1 MESLLSVARVT
12 CLGPVSVSFRPEI
25 KSRTNQPLR
34 QLLPHSCFVSSKTRK
49 VTQSQLIPSDQF
61 HAAVSS
67 TPERAG
73 EINQIN
79 EASPGPILEESSHVA
94 PSHLFSSAA
103 LVIPALAEGTGYSQ
117 ASYYTSLGLFI
128 LSVPGVWS
136 LIKRS
141 TKSKV
146 RSNLA

>member
-1 MESLLSVARVT
+1 MESLLSVSRVT
-12 CLGPVSVSFRPEI
+12 CLGSVSRSLHPEI
-25 KSRTNQPLR
+25 QSRTNQPLR
-34 QLLPHSCFVSSKTRK
+34 QFLPHSCSVRVGSRK
-49 VTQSQLIPSDQF
+49 VTASHLIPSDQCN
-61 HAAVSS
+61 AAVPS
-67 TPERAG
+67 THERAEDIDQRSG
-73 EINQIN
+73 
-79 EASPGPILEESSHVA
+79 ATPGPVSEESSSFA

-146 RSNLA
+146 SR

>member
-1 MESLLSVARVT
+1 MESLLSVARVS
-12 CLGPVSVSFRPEI
+12 CSGPLSVSLRPEI
-25 KSRTNQPLR
+25 KSRAIQPLR
-34 QLLPHSCFVSSKTRK
+34 QLLPHSCFVSCNTRK
-49 VTQSQLIPSDQF
+49 ATRSQLVPSDQF
-61 HAAVSS
+61 HAAVTS
-67 TPERAG
+67 TPERVE

-79 EASPGPILEESSHVA
+79 EARPGPIIEESSHVS

-146 RSNLA
+146 R